1 MGWNTVLTLDKD
13 VTPIHQLAS
22 STEQENTYRN
32 PCSSLSGMIQSQD
45 SSSCNRFRRC
55 FSTLANLSDTEDNHL
70 SKSRRR
76 RSSVLNT
83 TQLSQLRLSTAPRQK
98 TLASRLLTLP
108 PELRNRIYITCL
120 THPTYS
126 AESPPR
132 IRPSYTLPPLLK
144 TCRQIYS
151 EAIGVYYSSTPA
163 FRCLDEDS
171 TIKWLCNLPEQ
182 YRSMLREVRYDTR
195 WIIFSTPFIPVPGAE
210 CWLVGELV
218 AKLEKK
224 GFDVERWLF
233 RNGESCVAEG
243 EDEDQVDGD
252 GDGEKVATTTTG
264 KLKCSFYRRGGG
276 GQEGAILWT
285 DKPGLIE
292 SVTRSV

>member
-1 MGWNTVLTLDKD
+1 
-13 VTPIHQLAS
+13 
-22 STEQENTYRN
+22 
-32 PCSSLSGMIQSQD
+32 MIKPQD
-45 SSSCNRFRRC
+45 SSSYNRSRRRS
-55 FSTLANLSDTEDNHL
+55 STLADLSDTEDSHH

-83 TQLSQLRLSTAPRQK
+83 TQFSHLRLTATPRQK
-98 TLASRLLTLP
+98 SLTSRLLALP
-108 PELRNRIYITCL
+108 PELRNQIYITCF
-120 THPTYS
+120 THPTY
-126 AESPPR
+126 AEESPPR

-151 EAIGVYYSSTPA
+151 EAIGLYYASTPA

-182 YRSMLREVRYDTR
+182 YRSMLQEVRYDTR

-218 AKLEKK
+218 AKLQKR

-233 RNGESCVAEG
+233 RHEDNCVVGGGEEDGG
-243 EDEDQVDGD
+243 EVEVEVDDGDGD
-252 GDGEKVATTTTG
+252 GDGEKGPTVMTRG

-292 SVTRSV
+292 SVLRAV